1 MSSSEKK
8 FENKVVIVTGASR
21 GIGKA
26 VAVGFGSQGARIAI
40 NYKSNKDAAQETAQL
55 VEQAGGKALLF
66 QADISSRIDCEK
78 LLEQVVAKWETVH
91 ILVNNAGVAKDG
103 LVMGLDENDWDAVIK
118 TNLDG
123 TVFLSKAVLPYMM
136 MQKYGRIINISSV
149 SAGNGRRGQGAYSSS
164 KGAVEA
170 FTRVL
175 ALEVAP
181 KNITV
186 NAIAPGMVETDMSDL
201 VRGLANKQILA
212 QIPVGR
218 YAKPEDVAD
227 SVLFLASDK
236 ASYITGQVIRVD
248 GGITLGI
255 GI

>member
-1 MSSSEKK
+1 MSSSKGV
-8 FENKVVIVTGASR
+8 FEDKVVLVTGASR

-26 VAVGFGSQGARIAI
+26 VAIAFAREGACVAI
-40 NYKSNKDAAQETAQL
+40 NYRSNKDAAQETASL
-55 VEQAGGKALLF
+55 VEQAGGKALLV
-66 QADISSRIDCEK
+66 QADVSVRSDCEK
-78 LLEQVVAKWETVH
+78 LVDQVVEKWETIHV
-91 ILVNNAGVAKDG
+91 LVNNAGVTRDG
-103 LVMGLDENDWDAVIK
+103 LLMGLDENDWDTVLK
-118 TNLDG
+118 TNLEG
-123 TVFLSKAVLPYMM
+123 TVFLSKAVLPHMM
-136 MQKYGRIINISSV
+136 MQKYGRIVNISSV
-149 SAGNGRRGQGAYSSS
+149 SAGNGRRGQGSYSSS

-186 NAIAPGMVETDMSDL
+186 NAIAPGMIETDMSDL

-212 QIPVGR
+212 QIPVSR
-218 YAKPEDVAD
+218 YGKPEDVAD

-236 ASYITGQVIRVD
+236 ADYITGQVIRVD